1 MAVAYFAILRFLPQV
16 EVTVADFAIL
26 PFLPQVEVTVAILPV
41 GLFVPIDLL
50 IICLSNLLIVVR
62 I

>member
-1 MAVAYFAILRFLPQV
+1 VTVVDFAILSYLLQV
-16 EVTVADFAIL
+16 EVTVADFVIL

>member
-1 MAVAYFAILRFLPQV
+1 
-16 EVTVADFAIL
+16 VTVVDFAIL